1 MGRSFGYNS
10 VSAALAVLLLA
21 ALGAV
26 LFIENT
32 VARYAVFGALVVLGE
47 GIICI
52 HSIRRKKRMA
62 KVSSILSRETMFEEY
77 INSAA
82 IPTVILD
89 THDRIMWQNPV
100 AATLFGTGAEGRNI
114 FKILP
119 ELAKPDKSKII
130 TVNGRK
136 YTRDLANIRFEGSFF
151 KILRLIDKEKVI
163 RTVDVNRSV
172 LPVVC
177 FIEIDSH
184 GVFHSE
190 LTTSEMS
197 FLDSKIDRLVEDFA
211 NKYQGM
217 ILKYAGDRYLLCFEH
232 KHLLTIQESRFQIL
246 DQVRDIK
253 ASNGQSPTLSIAVG
267 AGDTMSHS
275 ETYALQA
282 LDLARGRG
290 GDQAVVKDAKGYS
303 FYGGVQRA
311 VEVRSRVRTRSVSK
325 AFRSLMEQCQDV
337 FIMGHE
343 NPDMD
348 CIGSALG
355 IVACARVLG
364 KRTYMILDKPNASIA
379 GAVAEIK
386 KRYKE
391 IFITPAKA
399 HMLIDNRSMM
409 VVVDTQVKD
418 HVMAPWLLE
427 DTENIVVIDHHLK
440 GTGSITGAALF
451 YHEPYASSTA
461 EMVTEVMQYFSERV
475 KPTPLEAEALLAGL
489 MIDTKSFSF
498 KTGVR
503 TFEAASYLR
512 KSGADTTTVKI
523 LYQDDLDT
531 FVARAAVVEAATVE
545 KGIAVSECPK
555 KSKNSALLAAQ
566 SADALLGIKGVT
578 ASFVLAEDGE
588 RVLISG
594 RSLGVVNVQLI
605 LERMGGGGHAT
616 IAGVQLSGM
625 PLAEARR
632 QLEAQIKDYIKN
644 NQL

>member
-1 MGRSFGYNS
+1 MGRPFGYNS
-10 VSAALAVLLLA
+10 VGVALGILLLGALCALLFLENTIVSYAVFAALA
-21 ALGAV
+21 
-26 LFIENT
+26 I
-32 VARYAVFGALVVLGE
+32 LGE
-47 GIICI
+47 GIIFL
-52 HSIRRKKRMA
+52 HSIRRKKKIA
-62 KVSSILSRETMFEEY
+62 KVSAILSQETMFEEY

-89 THDRIMWQNPV
+89 DKDRIMWQNPV
-100 AATLFGTGAEGRNI
+100 SAALFGVGAEGRNI

-119 ELAKPDKSKII
+119 ELEKPDKSKLIQ
-130 TVNGRK
+130 VHGKK
-136 YTRDLANIRFEGSFF
+136 YTRDLASMKFQGEFF
-151 KILRLIDKEKVI
+151 KILRLIDKEKAI

-177 FIEIDSH
+177 FMEIDSH
-184 GVFHSE
+184 GVFNNELSSSE
-190 LTTSEMS
+190 LS
-197 FLDSKIDRLVEDFA
+197 FIDSQIDRLVEDFA
-211 NKYQGM
+211 NQYQGM

-232 KHLLTIQESRFQIL
+232 KHLVTIQESRFQIL

-253 ASNGQSPTLSIAVG
+253 AANGQSPTLSIAVG

-275 ETYALQA
+275 ETYALKA

-303 FYGGVQRA
+303 FYGGVQKA

-325 AFRSLMEQCQDV
+325 AFRSLMEQCEDV
-337 FIMGHE
+337 FIMGHA

-355 IVACARVLG
+355 IGACARVIG
-364 KRTYMILDKPNASIA
+364 KRTYIVLDKPNASIA
-379 GAVAEIK
+379 GVIAEIK
-386 KRYKE
+386 KRDRE
-391 IFITPAKA
+391 ILITPAKA
-399 HMLIDNRSMM
+399 HLLMDARSML
-409 VVVDTQVKD
+409 VVVDTQVKN
-418 HVMAPWLLE
+418 HVIAPWLLA

-475 KPTPLEAEALLAGL
+475 KPTALEAEALLAGL
-489 MIDTKSFSF
+489 MIDTKNFSF

-512 KSGADTTTVKI
+512 KSGADTTTVKM
-523 LYQDDLDT
+523 LHQDDMET
-531 FVARAAVVEAATVE
+531 FAARAQVVEMAVVE
-545 KGIAVSECPK
+545 KGIAVSLCPK

-566 SADALLGIKGVT
+566 AADALLGIKGVA
-578 ASFVLAEDGE
+578 ASFVLAEEGE

-594 RSLGVVNVQLI
+594 RSLGLVNVQLI
-605 LERMGGGGHAT
+605 LEKMGGGGHAT
-616 IAGVQLSGM
+616 IAGVQIDGQTIE
-625 PLAEARR
+625 EARGE
-632 QLEAQIKDYIKN
+632 LMSYIKEYVKA